1 MGEVRWPAHSQRNKM
16 ALSVESRVENPMG
29 SIASFEKWFD
39 LSKEEL
45 QRVQHSRERESGD
58 FLR

>member
-1 MGEVRWPAHSQRNKM
+1 M